1 MVARTNTRN
10 GVARRRSPRIP
21 LSTSVKV
28 SGEDRQKCAFTLG
41 AVATNLNRHGAAI
54 QVERELAVGAT
65 VQVRNGRGD
74 EASARVVAQVKAV
87 EGMRT
92 YGIEF
97 LEKGNRLT
105 NFWGITFPSSPSA

>member
-1 MVARTNTRN
+1 MDARTGTRN
-10 GVARRRSPRIP
+10 GVARRRSPRIA
-21 LSTSVKV
+21 LSTPVKL

-65 VQVRNGRGD
+65 VQVRNGRGI

-87 EGMRT
+87 QGMRT

-97 LEKGNRLT
+97 LEQSERLT
-105 NFWGITFPSSPSA
+105 NFWGITFPSAPSA

>member
-1 MVARTNTRN
+1 MDARTGTRN
-10 GVARRRSPRIP
+10 GVARRRSPRIA
-21 LSTSVKV
+21 LSTPVKL

-65 VQVRNGRGD
+65 VQVRNGRGI

-87 EGMRT
+87 QGIRT

-97 LEKGNRLT
+97 LEQSERLT
-105 NFWGITFPSSPSA
+105 NFWGIRFPSAPSA